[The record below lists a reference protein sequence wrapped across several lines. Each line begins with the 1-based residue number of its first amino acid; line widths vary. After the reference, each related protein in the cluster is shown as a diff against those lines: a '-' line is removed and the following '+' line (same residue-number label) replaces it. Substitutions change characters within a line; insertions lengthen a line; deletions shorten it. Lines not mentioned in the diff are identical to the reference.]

1 MENTQNTTGVE
12 KQKHE
17 DEPPKW
23 HGNKVDP
30 KRESPRAAQKKLKH
44 DSRQGPQLTAH
55 VKTLF

>member
-12 KQKHE
+12 KQKYE

-30 KRESPRAAQKKLKH
+30 KRESPRAAQKN
-44 DSRQGPQLTAH
+44 
-55 VKTLF
+55 